1 MKYTKILLATI
12 LALAGATFASAQ
24 KPVKFTS
31 VYTRLDGRGCKTLR
45 GGQGTDDATL
55 CKGVGGYNV
64 EVYYSAATIQIG
76 AIRKIDDQIAP
87 LATLN
92 LDFDYTKSR
101 LEWRLANGK
110 PFAVIMRV
118 PIYAPPKDGEYF
130 GKVIGQQLIVVGL
143 VGYEISQKID
153 AKLAGANL
161 KTRELADKAFLTK
174 K

>member
-12 LALAGATFASAQ
+12 LTLAGATFSFAQ

-55 CKGVGGYNV
+55 CNGVGGYDV
-64 EVYYSAATIQIG
+64 EVYYSAATMQIG
-76 AIRKIDDQIAP
+76 AIRKTDDQIAP

-143 VGYEISQKID
+143 VGYEINEKVD
-153 AKLAGANL
+153 AQRPNANG
-161 KTRELADKAFLTK
+161 KAREQADAAFVSK
-174 K
+174 